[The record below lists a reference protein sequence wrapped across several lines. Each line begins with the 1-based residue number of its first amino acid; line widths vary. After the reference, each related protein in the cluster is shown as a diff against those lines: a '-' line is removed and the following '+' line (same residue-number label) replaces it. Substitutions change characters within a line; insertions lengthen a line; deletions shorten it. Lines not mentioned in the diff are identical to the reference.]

1 MQGWEM
7 RTITIDERFHGPPD
21 SGNGGY
27 TCGLLASQ
35 VDGQVT
41 VALRSPPPLDTPLQV
56 NDADQHGVV
65 AVYDRDVLVATA
77 TPSAPVRSEPPAE
90 VDTATAQA
98 ATATYR
104 GLTHDHIFP
113 TCWVCGPD
121 RAPGDGLRLFTGAVP
136 DAPDNLVAAPWT
148 PRDDVDDGTGTVAVE
163 HVWAALDCP
172 SYFGLGPEPPMAVLG
187 SLTVTQHTP
196 VEVGAS
202 HVVLGWTRGPQQ
214 GRRLPSASAITT
226 ADGELVASGEAT
238 WVELS
243 PEAAARMAGRT

>member
-1 MQGWEM
+1 M
-7 RTITIDERFHGPPD
+7 RTITIDQRFHGPPN

-27 TCGLLASQ
+27 TCGLVASQ
-35 VDGQVT
+35 VDDQVT

-56 NDADQHGVV
+56 NAPDEDGVV
-65 AVYDRDVLVATA
+65 AVHDRDVLVATA
-77 TPSAPVRSEPPAE
+77 TPAMPVRSEPPAR
-90 VDTATAQA
+90 VDTSTAQA
-98 ATATYR
+98 ATAHYR
-104 GLTHDHIFP
+104 GFTHDHIFP

-121 RAPGDGLRLFTGAVP
+121 RAPSDGLRLFPGAV
-136 DAPDNLVAAPWT
+136 AEARDNLVAAPWT
-148 PRDDVDDGTGTVAVE
+148 PREDVDDGTGEVSAE

-172 SYFGLGPEPPMAVLG
+172 SFFGLGPEPPMAVLG
-187 SLTVTQHTP
+187 SLTVTQHAP
-196 VEVGAS
+196 VRVGAA

-243 PEAAARMAGRT
+243 PEAAAKMAGRA

>member
-1 MQGWEM
+1 M
-7 RTITIDERFHGPPD
+7 RTITIDRRFHGPPN

-27 TCGLLASQ
+27 SCGLVASQ

-41 VALRSPPPLDTPLQV
+41 VALRSPPPLETPMSV
-56 NDADQHGVV
+56 ASADEDGVV
-65 AVYDRDVLVATA
+65 AVHAGDTLVATA
-77 TPSAPVRSEPPAE
+77 TPTTPVRSEPPVH
-90 VDTATAQA
+90 VDTSTAQA
-98 ATATYR
+98 ATTHYW
-104 GLTHDHIFP
+104 GFTHDHIFP

-121 RAPGDGLRLFTGAVP
+121 RQPGEGLHLYPGAVA

-148 PRDDVDDGTGTVAVE
+148 PAEDLDDSTGNVASE

-172 SYFGLGPEPPMAVLG
+172 SFFGLGPEPPMAVLG
-187 SLTVTQHTP
+187 SLTVTQHAP
-196 VEVGAS
+196 VQVGAA
-202 HVVLGWTRGPQQ
+202 HVVLGWTRGPQE

-243 PEAAARMAGRT
+243 PEAAAKMAGRA

>member
-1 MQGWEM
+1 M
-7 RTITIDERFHGPPD
+7 RTITIDKRFHGPPN

-27 TCGLLASQ
+27 TCGLVADQ
-35 VDGQVT
+35 VTDQVT

-77 TPSAPVRSEPPAE
+77 TPGAPVRSEPPAG
-90 VDTATAQA
+90 VDTTTAQVA
-98 ATATYR
+98 SATYW
-104 GLTHDHIFP
+104 GFTHDHIFP

-187 SLTVTQHTP
+187 SLTVTQHAP

-214 GRRLPSASAITT
+214 GRRLPSASAITN
-226 ADGELVASGEAT
+226 AEGELVASGEAT

-243 PEAAARMAGRT
+243 PEAAAKMSGRA